1 MGHSRRPPPQ
11 PRSLALSGGDP
22 EVFPGQMGYAIPPV
36 NSGSTLSYTPSWLC
50 PVNLQWKV
58 PRRHPDQ
65 MSEPPQLSPFDA
77 KELQFYSELQMSKLF
92 TLYLYG
98 WTAANL
104 PGKLILASCIH
115 ILISSVTTQ
124 SLGGVLWYYFR
135 TSNSTFWQHLFNINK
150 PDPRKGGGDV
160 ERER

>member
-1 MGHSRRPPPQ
+1 
-11 PRSLALSGGDP
+11 
-22 EVFPGQMGYAIPPV
+22 
-36 NSGSTLSYTPSWLC
+36 
-50 PVNLQWKV
+50 
-58 PRRHPDQ
+58 

-98 WTAANL
+98 WTVANL

-124 SLGGVLWYYFR
+124 SLGGAMVLFQNLKFHILGAFVKTQKLIQVDHRQPW
-135 TSNSTFWQHLFNINK
+135 
-150 PDPRKGGGDV
+150 GDV
-160 ERER
+160 KSRNAPPYSQNLTTV

>member
-36 NSGSTLSYTPSWLC
+36 SSGSTLSYTPSWLC

-65 MSEPPQLSPFDA
+65 MSEPPQLSPFDV

-124 SLGGVLWYYFR
+124 SLGGCYGIISEPQIPHFGSICL
-135 TSNSTFWQHLFNINK
+135 I
-150 PDPRKGGGDV
+150 
-160 ERER
+160 